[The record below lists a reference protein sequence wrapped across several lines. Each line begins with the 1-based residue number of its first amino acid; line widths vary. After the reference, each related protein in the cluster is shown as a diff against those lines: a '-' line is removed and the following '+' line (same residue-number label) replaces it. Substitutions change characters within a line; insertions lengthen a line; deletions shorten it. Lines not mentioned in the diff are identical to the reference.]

1 MFSTKISLLLLFA
14 ILIIHLNSNRLN
26 ISFLQNEDESIESIK
41 QDDKVAFTVNDL
53 HKLRR
58 LQGKTVSS
66 QIGDY
71 RYIVLQLQDW
81 EPKLD
86 EPGVVNTKLYYLRVK
101 IGSDEKI
108 EEKRLEIDGQSPLFS
123 GKRLYY
129 LKRVNVEEGE
139 ANEKFSN
146 LFYID
151 FEDFIS
157 TNIIKE
163 VQITSYLIDI
173 DGYKVSTKGNIIFS
187 SKVYP
192 ESATIKDTY
201 TKRKEFLSRGDDTYQ
216 EYDQIMA
223 NHWDEWNDG
232 TVNNVFY
239 LSVLDGNTKK
249 EPVNLLNKLKLNPA
263 NSPVPPFG
271 GDDHFDISPNGEYV
285 SFTYASR
292 VDEAV
297 DTVWINKLVNVVNDK
312 YDVVI
317 EFEESGIEGRKQNP
331 LFVNDNLLSYT
342 AMPRKYLESD
352 YTYLVFYDI
361 QAKRTR
367 HLTKK
372 FTYSVS
378 SFTIFNEDNNKLL
391 FNSDYNGQTE
401 LFLVDLDKVENL
413 NEDQFIPLTD
423 VSDAYSK
430 DVPLF
435 FDKINSKTVGYL
447 FVNGDLSP
455 HRLVRAEFN
464 LDNSSFVYEEVYN
477 PNDFFDKKFILP
489 SKNERLIFESANLK
503 NTQGWVIKPINY
515 DENKKYPIAFLIHG
529 GPEGSWGNDWNT
541 RWNPLLWSS
550 KGYFTVMINPEGST
564 GKGQNFVDLVRDN
577 WGSHPY
583 NTLKAGFKAFINK
596 YPNADK
602 SKACAAG
609 ASFGGYSVNWIQ
621 GMQNKE
627 KDPDFQ
633 FQCLVTHDG
642 VFSTLAMFYITDE
655 MWFPLAEYCPYESI
669 GKCTPYDQKFRNHF
683 LKYSPDTLVEYWST
697 PHLIIHGSNDLRIPV
712 SEGIG
717 AFTAL
722 QLRGVPSKFLHF
734 EKENHWVLKR
744 ENSIAWYEN
753 VLGWFDKYTK

>member
-1 MFSTKISLLLLFA
+1 MLSTKISLLLLFVF
-14 ILIIHLNSNRLN
+14 LITENHSNRLN
-26 ISFLQNEDESIESIK
+26 NFHFLENEEKQENDEKSI
-41 QDDKVAFTVNDL
+41 FTVTDL
-53 HKLRR
+53 HRLRR
-58 LQGKTVSS
+58 LKGKTVSS
-66 QIGDY
+66 LIGEY

-81 EPKLD
+81 EEKSE
-86 EPGVVNTKLYYLRVK
+86 EPGIVRDKLYYLGIKKGVN
-101 IGSDEKI
+101 EKL
-108 EEKRLEIDGQSPLFS
+108 EEKPLNIDGSSARFS

-129 LKRVNVEEGE
+129 LKNVNVDE
-139 ANEKFSN
+139 AEKNEIFSN

-151 FEDFIS
+151 FEEFIN
-157 TNIIKE
+157 TNQIKE
-163 VQITSYLIDI
+163 VQVTSYLLDI
-173 DGYKVSTKGNIIFS
+173 DGFKVSDSGKEIIFS

-192 ESATIKDTY
+192 NAKTIKDSY
-201 TKRKEFLSRGDDTYQ
+201 LLKKDFLSRGDDTYQ

-223 NHWDEWNDG
+223 NHWEVWNDG

-239 LSVLDGNTKK
+239 LSVDEKNSKK
-249 EPVNLLNKLKLNPA
+249 EPDNILNKLVLNPS

-285 SFTYASR
+285 SFTYSSR

-297 DTVWINKLVNVVNDK
+297 NTVWINKLVHILNGE
-312 YDVVI
+312 YTVI
-317 EFEESGIEGRKQNP
+317 NEYEQAGIEGRKQNP
-331 LFVNDNLLSYT
+331 LFVNNNIISYT

-352 YTYLVFYDI
+352 YTYLVFFDI
-361 QAKRTR
+361 QSKKTR

-372 FTYSVS
+372 FTFSIA
-378 SFTIFNEDNNKLL
+378 SFTFFNEDKNKLL
-391 FNSDYNGQTE
+391 FNADYNGQTE
-401 LFLVDLDKVENL
+401 LFLVDVDKVESL
-413 NEDQFIPLTD
+413 SEEEYIPLLD
-423 VSDAYSK
+423 KADAYSK

-435 FDKINSKTVGYL
+435 FDIINSKTVGYF

-455 HRLVRAEFN
+455 HRLVKSEFDI
-464 LDNSSFVYEEVYN
+464 DNKQFTYVEVYN
-477 PNDFFDKKFILP
+477 PNENFDTKFILP
-489 SKNERLIFESANLK
+489 PKNERLIFESANLK
-503 NTQGWVIKPINY
+503 ETQGWVIKPINY
-515 DENKKYPIAFLIHG
+515 DEKKEYPIAFLIHG

-550 KGYFTVMINPEGST
+550 RGYFTVMINPEGST

-583 NTLKAGFKAFINK
+583 NTLKAGFKAFTKK
-596 YPNADK
+596 YPNANR

-627 KDPDFQ
+627 KDPDFY
-633 FQCLVTHDG
+633 FKCLVTHDG

-669 GKCTPYDQKFRNHF
+669 GKCTPYNPEFRDHF
-683 LKYSPDTLVEYWST
+683 IKYSPDTLVEYWST

-734 EKENHWVLKR
+734 EVENHWVLKR

-753 VLGWFDKYTK
+753 VLGWFDEYTK